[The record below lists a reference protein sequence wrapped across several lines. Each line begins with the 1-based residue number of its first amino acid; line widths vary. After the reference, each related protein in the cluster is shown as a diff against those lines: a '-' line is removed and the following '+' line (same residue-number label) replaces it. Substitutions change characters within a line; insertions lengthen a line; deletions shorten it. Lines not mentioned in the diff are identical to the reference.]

1 MPPAPVTSALRHW
14 RQRRSQGSA
23 NDTAASARLASSPV
37 PRKRREEPCD
47 LRKGF
52 FKATAIRKSAHSL
65 RFHKNPCSG
74 SQASR
79 PVRVRTRQHEKL
91 SARFACWRQNKTYG
105 GWHQWPAG
113 PASMYIMR
121 LCTRRGVGYLY
132 IKICFSGPRLHGV
145 PCCIILRYVKSGFGG
160 PPYLW
165 RLLQT
170 AQHGAWQPVSHAP
183 TGYAGCLTAAPRTS
197 IFPSSHPEAL
207 AKPDNRTSLRSLRA
221 VTLFAS
227 KKSAPRQPFTPCKQ
241 VLRGNP
247 MLSNSGKS
255 PCRSTGKANI
265 QIVVRLCRAPA
276 SNKPSRKTHP

>member
-1 MPPAPVTSALRHW
+1 MTLPLRHGSPPARYRANEKK
-14 RQRRSQGSA
+14 SQG
-23 NDTAASARLASSPV
+23 
-37 PRKRREEPCD
+37 

-52 FKATAIRKSAHSL
+52 FKATAMQKAHIASAFTKTLAPAHKQAARCEYAPGSTKNYLRASL
-65 RFHKNPCSG
+65 AGVKTKPMAAGTSG
-74 SQASR
+74 
-79 PVRVRTRQHEKL
+79 RT
-91 SARFACWRQNKTYG
+91 
-105 GWHQWPAG
+105 G

-132 IKICFSGPRLHGV
+132 IKIGFSGPRLHGV
-145 PCCIILRYVKSGFGG
+145 PCCIIGHYVKSGFGG

-170 AQHGAWQPVSHAP
+170 AQNGAWQPVSHAP

-197 IFPSSHPEAL
+197 VFPSSHPEAL

-227 KKSAPRQPFTPCKQ
+227 KKSVPRQPSAPCKQ
-241 VLRGNP
+241 VLNCNP
-247 MLSNSGKS
+247 MLSNSVKS

-265 QIVVRLCRAPA
+265 YTAPVQAPA
-276 SNKPSRKTHP
+276 RLRQALLSASNQQLRRKLPVIP